1 MRESHTT
8 AGWHAVVDLLLRDTD
23 NFAKTQADR
32 AFTQRTR
39 STIRRASLAIAAL
52 TTAGCAG
59 PDAVDALAIAAI
71 FAPLAG
77 AWVLVR
83 CRG

>member
-1 MRESHTT
+1 MDGH
-8 AGWHAVVDLLLRDTD
+8 
-23 NFAKTQADR
+23 

-39 STIRRASLAIAAL
+39 SVIRCGSVAIAAL
-52 TTAGCAG
+52 ATAGCAG

-77 AWVLVR
+77 VWVLVR

>member
-1 MRESHTT
+1 MRESHAT
-8 AGWHAVVDLLLRDTD
+8 ADWHAVVGLLLRDTD

-32 AFTQRTR
+32 AFTQRIR
-39 STIRRASLAIAAL
+39 STLRCGSVTLAAL

-83 CRG
+83 CRA